1 MFLIPTTLE
10 LMRNYIFKVTFPFYF
25 SPEDV
30 NGSFKRLRNTLPR
43 QVCLGA
49 KSLQMPHLVNISESK
64 SYRQSKVMCPKGAV
78 IALNSRS
85 AVFSSLPL
93 SLRSPESHSTGKRLA
108 VLLSQCYQIGS
119 FGISFLAGVSQKQ
132 PRLINLLSSSPNR

>member
-1 MFLIPTTLE
+1 MNFNNVLCSLLIHFKGNRARVFLIPTTLE

-30 NGSFKRLRNTLPR
+30 NDSFKRLRNTLPR
-43 QVCLGA
+43 QLCLGA

-93 SLRSPESHSTGKRLA
+93 SLRSPGITLHGKE
-108 VLLSQCYQIGS
+108 
-119 FGISFLAGVSQKQ
+119 AG
-132 PRLINLLSSSPNR
+132 SSPLSVLPNR